1 VLESLQILVLLRLV
15 DLSIHLVYL
24 LLVDESI
31 CIRSDLSCLTPNL
44 VQFAI
49 HICCLLHIIGLGT
62 LALPLLAALLTDLEK
77 LGMLSA

>member
-24 LLVDESI
+24 LLVDKSI
-31 CIRSDLSCLTPNL
+31 CICSDLGCLTPNL

-49 HICCLLHIIGLGT
+49 HICRLLRIIGLGT
-62 LALPLLAALLTDLEK
+62 LALLLLAVLLTDLEK
-77 LGMLSA
+77 LRMLSA